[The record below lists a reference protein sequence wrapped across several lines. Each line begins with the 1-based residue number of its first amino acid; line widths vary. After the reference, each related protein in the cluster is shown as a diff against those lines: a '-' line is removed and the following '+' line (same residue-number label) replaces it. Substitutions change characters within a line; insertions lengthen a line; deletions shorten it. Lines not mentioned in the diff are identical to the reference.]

1 MKKALII
8 GLGFISNNQI
18 LNASGYKYNFCV
30 ATGPA
35 INIAEGLNISKKI
48 MFINEARLAG
58 KEFWETISQRRN
70 EKQVYNLKVNDSINY
85 SVPDE
90 IWVYHHKK
98 VFSSK
103 EFILKMI
110 RKKGFKGVIK
120 IYTVRNL
127 IVDMIL
133 VMGIQS
139 LFFDNKLI
147 SIIDIFASILFNRK
161 TMKFGFKTPSLGI
174 MAILASLRRINK
186 VDFLGISLN
195 REFGYVNNKKISYPK
210 LGQTAHILFDKKV
223 LENLSTR
230 ISKL

>member
-1 MKKALII
+1 
-8 GLGFISNNQI
+8 
-18 LNASGYKYNFCV
+18 
-30 ATGPA
+30 
-35 INIAEGLNISKKI
+35 
-48 MFINEARLAG
+48 
-58 KEFWETISQRRN
+58 
-70 EKQVYNLKVNDSINY
+70 
-85 SVPDE
+85 
-90 IWVYHHKK
+90 
-98 VFSSK
+98 
-103 EFILKMI
+103 
-110 RKKGFKGVIK
+110 
-120 IYTVRNL
+120 
-127 IVDMIL
+127 MIL